1 MKKHAWLLMVPVFL
15 AGVYTSS
22 VDASWLSKQLDKLDK
37 ISQSTITTD
46 SNGTMTYPAQTKNT
60 QSKLEGVGIMLIRHS
75 PMPLFH
81 LLRFNTLYFL

>member
-37 ISQSTITTD
+37 IRCVKSF
-46 SNGTMTYPAQTKNT
+46 
-60 QSKLEGVGIMLIRHS
+60 V
-75 PMPLFH
+75 
-81 LLRFNTLYFL
+81 